1 MQKVRII
8 TEKGSIYRFRTG
20 FLTGKHKDILGQM
33 EDCIRFTKPV
43 KHPSGTWIK
52 EDAIFPNEYVKYRPD
67 MKLFR
72 VSIKSDEEIDAFESE
87 HDVEWNDQYEL
98 LFRIAQNLGVKLV
111 INEDGSIELSK
122 KDGYLRSYTS
132 IAECL
137 YFWSSL
143 YAGNFR
149 IKQYMDSVRKMT
161 YSISITIGEQTKEYN
176 NMFSS
181 LEEAKSIISE
191 KVKQYCETNDV
202 YNQEIYVSY
211 AIRNNDNYEDGEED
225 WIFVNANGTL
235 SLTV

>member
-8 TEKGSIYRFRTG
+8 TGKGSIYRFRTG

-33 EDCIRFTKPV
+33 ADCIRFTKPV

-87 HDVEWNDQYEL
+87 HDVEWNDQYEI
-98 LFRIAQNLGVKLV
+98 LFRIAQRLEAKLV
-111 INEDGSIELSK
+111 LNTDGSVELSK
-122 KDGYLRSYTS
+122 TDGYLRRHDSV
-132 IAECL
+132 AGCL
-137 YFWSSL
+137 YYWSSL
-143 YAGNFR
+143 YAGDFK
-149 IKQYMDSVRKMT
+149 IKQYMDSVRKKT
-161 YSISITIGEQTKEYN
+161 YSISVTIGKQAKEYN

-181 LEEAKSIISE
+181 LEEAKSIIAE

-211 AIRNNDNYEDGEED
+211 AIRNNDNYEDSEET
-225 WIFVNANGTL
+225 WLFVNANGNL
-235 SLTV
+235 SLIV